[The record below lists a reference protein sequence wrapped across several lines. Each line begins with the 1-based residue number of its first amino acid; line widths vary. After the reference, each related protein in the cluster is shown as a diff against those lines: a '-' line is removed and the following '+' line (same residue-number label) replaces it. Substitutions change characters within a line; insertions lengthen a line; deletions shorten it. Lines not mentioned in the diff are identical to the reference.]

1 MKYEADLTRNAR
13 DMGYVEKQVVFRTP
27 CTSNCATDIGY
38 YDTSGDWQMRHIFQK
53 ALLFRNV
60 FGCFPSWQ
68 QGIIVTLIS
77 RPQSHKLTSSVCKQ
91 TSENHVQSQLLYSD
105 V

>member
-1 MKYEADLTRNAR
+1 MPLTER
-13 DMGYVEKQVVFRTP
+13 DAECGLIQPGYCLIT
-27 CTSNCATDIGY
+27 TSNCATDIGY

-77 RPQSHKLTSSVCKQ
+77 RPQSHQLTSSVCKQ